1 MVSVF
6 QSTELSTK
14 EDTAESRSLNSV
26 QVPGTFNEEQDLQA
40 TILRLTGIE
49 ASSMV
54 WRTQSWQIRDARGGS
69 APHLRHTFTNGP
81 RRGYFVIYAFS
92 KLFL

>member
-1 MVSVF
+1 LASVF

-14 EDTAESRSLNSV
+14 EDTAESISLNSV

-54 WRTQSWQIRDARGGS
+54 WRTQSWQI
-69 APHLRHTFTNGP
+69 
-81 RRGYFVIYAFS
+81 
-92 KLFL
+92 